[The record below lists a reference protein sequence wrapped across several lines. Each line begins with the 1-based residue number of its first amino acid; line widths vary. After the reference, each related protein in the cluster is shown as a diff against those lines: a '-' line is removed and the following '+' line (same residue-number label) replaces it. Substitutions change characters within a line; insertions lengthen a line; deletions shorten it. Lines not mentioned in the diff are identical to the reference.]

1 MEDFIAGEVVI
12 VRFPFSDLT
21 STKLRPALIIAGVD
35 RKDYIL
41 CQITSKGYG
50 DNRAISLKKGSFLE
64 GQLPLDSYIRPGKI
78 FTANSSIILKKTGK
92 LERFYFQRVIESIIS
107 LIQGK

>member
-21 STKLRPALIIAGVD
+21 SAKLRPALIIAGVD
-35 RKDYIL
+35 RNDYIL
-41 CQITSKGYG
+41 CQITSKEYG
-50 DNRAISLKKGSFLE
+50 DKRAIVLKTGNFLE
-64 GQLPLDSYIRPGKI
+64 GHLPLESFIRPGKI
-78 FTANSSIILKKTGK
+78 FTANSSIILKKSGK
-92 LERFYFQRVIESIIS
+92 LEKIYFHQVIESIIA